1 MSGNGFVDDKAGIQ
15 ELLSEYGH
23 IYKRKRN
30 GMIITRAVI
39 VAALSAFVLWL
50 EIIESGASRVID
62 HTKIQPWAVMVS
74 YKIIPYVAC
83 AFIIAIIIIISHS
96 CNDISYIMSPDEIK
110 QFLRDIEE
118 DDYVAAFE
126 KCPQRF
132 DVSKTIITEYVDGND
147 SGNDSIGILSFTHE
161 GGCGIADSVYGN
173 TWHRT
178 TDRLMYG
185 IQTEDEHGKFMTIPT
200 KVELPYMRASFFPKT
215 YGDNLSVLLPCGD
228 DGNRVAKAFI
238 DTYRKV
244 MRDIVAETVMD
255 AVLDRAVIYM
265 SSFPKGIAC
274 VRYFRRNADISD
286 GMREEIQRLDE
297 FMQPF
302 FEKQKKRNMEYI
314 RRQATWAKEQTYR
327 N

>member
-1 MSGNGFVDDKAGIQ
+1 MSGNGFVDDKAGTQ

-30 GMIITRAVI
+30 RMIIARVVI
-39 VAALSAFVLWL
+39 VAALLAFAIWL
-50 EIIESGASRVID
+50 EIIESGAPRIID
-62 HTKIQPWAVMVS
+62 HTKPQPWAIMVS
-74 YKIIPYVAC
+74 YTIIPYVAS
-83 AFIIAIIIIISHS
+83 FIFAIIISISLS
-96 CNDISYIMSPDEIK
+96 RSDISDIMSPDEIK

-118 DDYVAAFE
+118 DDYVAAIE
-126 KCPQRF
+126 KRPQRF

-161 GGCGIADSVYGN
+161 GGCGIVDSVYGN
-173 TWHRT
+173 TWHHT

-215 YGDNLSVLLPCGD
+215 YDDNLSVLLPCGD

-274 VRYFRRNADISD
+274 VRYFRRNADIRD

-297 FMQPF
+297 FMQPV
-302 FEKQKKRNMEYI
+302 FEKQKKKNMEYI